1 MSKDITQG
9 DDPLVPSS
17 TAAVKTFGIKPQTLR
32 ARRQRGE
39 SPPFVRIGTRVYYRQ
54 SVLDTYTA
62 AHTFSST
69 AEESARQAEA

>member
-1 MSKDITQG
+1 MSIATTKK

-39 SPPFVRIGTRVYYRQ
+39 SPPFVRIGTRVYYKQ
-54 SVLDTYTA
+54 SVLNEYTA
-62 AHTFSST
+62 ERTFTST
-69 AEESARQAEA
+69 SEESAKQAEA

>member
-1 MSKDITQG
+1 MSIGTTKS

-17 TAAVKTFGIKPQTLR
+17 TAAVKTFGIQPQTLR

-54 SVLDTYTA
+54 SVLDEYTE
-62 AHTFSST
+62 AHTFTST
-69 AEESARQAEA
+69 SEESAKQAEG